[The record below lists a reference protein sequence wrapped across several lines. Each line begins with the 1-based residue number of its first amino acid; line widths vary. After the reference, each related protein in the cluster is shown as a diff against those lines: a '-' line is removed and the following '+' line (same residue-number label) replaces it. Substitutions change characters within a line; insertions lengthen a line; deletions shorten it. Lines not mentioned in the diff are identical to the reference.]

1 MSEKIGDKIEPEFW
15 DYLEVKLNIGVPEHR
30 FRGWQAA
37 LIREIVIYGAAMTVD
52 GAYDHV
58 TANDVFGVGIKPVTE
73 FLFKMCDEGIFKQS
87 KETSMKNPDQER
99 LILSSA
105 LKPNQFLYQIII
117 HREDE

>member
-1 MSEKIGDKIEPEFW
+1 MSEKTGDKTEPVFW
-15 DYLEVKLNIGVPEHR
+15 DYLEVKLNIGGAEHR

-37 LIREIVIYGAAMTVD
+37 LIRELVIYGAAMTVD

-73 FLFKMCDEGIFKQS
+73 FLFKMCDEGILKQV
-87 KETSMKNPDQER
+87 KEPSVKDRRRKR

-105 LKPNQFLYQIII
+105 LQPDQFLYQIII
-117 HREDE
+117 HREEE